1 MIIAYTEVI
10 IFTLGEN
17 NMALPKEID
26 CINCEAT
33 TSNYYII
40 KTNKGDLFRCKA
52 CYEANFMRNQ
62 RDEYS
67 NYNDTLQ
74 QAKKP

>member
-1 MIIAYTEVI
+1 
-10 IFTLGEN
+10 
-17 NMALPKEID
+17 MALPKEID
-26 CINCEAT
+26 CINCKVT
-33 TSNYYII
+33 TSDYYVI
-40 KTNKGDLFRCKA
+40 KTNKGDLFRCKD

-74 QAKKP
+74 RAKKP

>member
-1 MIIAYTEVI
+1 
-10 IFTLGEN
+10 
-17 NMALPKEID
+17 MALPEEID
-26 CINCEAT
+26 CINCKVT

-67 NYNDTLQ
+67 KLQRHSTAGKEDPNDKNKQDLNSL
-74 QAKKP
+74 

>member
-1 MIIAYTEVI
+1 
-10 IFTLGEN
+10 
-17 NMALPKEID
+17 MALPKEID
-26 CINCEAT
+26 CINCKVS

-40 KTNKGDLFRCKA
+40 KTNKGDLFRCKP

>member
-1 MIIAYTEVI
+1 
-10 IFTLGEN
+10 
-17 NMALPKEID
+17 MALPKEID
-26 CINCEAT
+26 CINCKVS
-33 TSNYYII
+33 TSDYYII
-40 KTNKGDLFRCKA
+40 KTNKGDLFRCKS
-52 CYEANFMRNQ
+52 CYEENFMRNQ

>member
-1 MIIAYTEVI
+1 
-10 IFTLGEN
+10 
-17 NMALPKEID
+17 MALPKEID
-26 CINCEAT
+26 CINCKVS
-33 TSNYYII
+33 TSDYYII
-40 KTNKGDLFRCKA
+40 KTNKGDLFRCKS